1 MLISDVLHE
10 KGHEVSRIGATDKV
24 RAAVQKLAEKRI
36 GALVVESQW
45 MKLVGIFSER
55 DLLKAIASGGTD
67 VLDREVRELMT
78 SPIITCR
85 SSDRVD
91 AALGLMTLR
100 KIRHLPVVDDGELHG
115 IVSIGDLVKFRL
127 DEKELEANV
136 LLEIS
141 RMRR

>member
-1 MLISDVLHE
+1 MLVSDVLRE
-10 KGHEVSRIGATDKV
+10 KGHEVTRIGATETV

-55 DLLKAIASGGTD
+55 DLLNAIAVSGAA
-67 VLDREVRELMT
+67 VPDRAVQELMT
-78 SPIITCR
+78 APIVTCR
-85 SSDRVD
+85 SADRVD
-91 AALGLMTLR
+91 AALGLMTMR